1 MNTKLLFSCLICGLF
16 LSPASQAKTNSD
28 VQTHK
33 YQQVCKGKK
42 SGDMI
47 SFAHK
52 GVIFNGVC
60 QPNAAGKLIFQPPT
74 PVTDAPA
81 ETQSRISETQSA
93 PRPMSSAPQQSA
105 PQMPVPMLD
114 TEHSM
119 P

>member
-16 LSPASQAKTNSD
+16 LSPATQAKTNSD

-81 ETQSRISETQSA
+81 ETQSRIS
-93 PRPMSSAPQQSA
+93 
-105 PQMPVPMLD
+105 
-114 TEHSM
+114 
-119 P
+119 